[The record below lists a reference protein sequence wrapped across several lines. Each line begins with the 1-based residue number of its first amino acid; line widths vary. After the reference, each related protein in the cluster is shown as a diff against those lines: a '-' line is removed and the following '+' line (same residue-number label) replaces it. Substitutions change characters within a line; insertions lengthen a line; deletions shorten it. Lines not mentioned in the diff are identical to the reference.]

1 MPFLGPESLLHRSCR
16 LLLFVVVIVVVVVVV
31 GGGGGGGGVA
41 DAYLQVYA
49 EVNFKLQGKLLY
61 RLMRKTNFA
70 L

>member
-16 LLLFVVVIVVVVVVV
+16 LLLFVVVIVVVVVV

-61 RLMRKTNFA
+61 RLMRKINFA

>member
-31 GGGGGGGGVA
+31 GGGGVA